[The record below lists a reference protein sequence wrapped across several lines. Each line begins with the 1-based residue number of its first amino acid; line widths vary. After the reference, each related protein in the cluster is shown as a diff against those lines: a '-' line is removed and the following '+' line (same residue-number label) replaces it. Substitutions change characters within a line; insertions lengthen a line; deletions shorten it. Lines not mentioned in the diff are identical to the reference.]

1 MRIARSTGAVSGVL
15 IVVLGTW
22 AALIP
27 FVGPYF
33 DYSFGTNVTW
43 HFTTDRLWLDI
54 LPGALAVLGGLLLI
68 VAGTR
73 PAGIFGGWLAMV
85 AGGWLIVGPS
95 VSLTWESGTGPIG
108 RPLFG
113 STRQM
118 LELVGYFY
126 GVGALIVA
134 LSAFAIGRFASRPHL
149 PPEEAE
155 LAGAP
160 GATGARQTGAR
171 APIAA
176 ERGTRDEPAA
186 RDEPIAPDEPIVRDE
201 RAARPTAGAPATGAP
216 AREAPSATS
225 TTTRPPERAASEAGS
240 EPARRRRLPFLS
252 RRRHASGQ
260 GAAERNGSS

>member
-33 DYSFGTNVTW
+33 DYSFGTNATW
-43 HFTTDRLWLDI
+43 HFTTDRLWLDV

-85 AGGWLIVGPS
+85 AGGWLIVGPP

-149 PPEEAE
+149 VEEDAAP
-155 LAGAP
+155 AGAP
-160 GATGARQTGAR
+160 GAGR
-171 APIAA
+171 AGRPAPAA
-176 ERGTRDEPAA
+176 TERGVVA
-186 RDEPIAPDEPIVRDE
+186 RDE
-201 RAARPTAGAPATGAP
+201 RAAPTATAPTATAPTAVPTVAAAPAGA
-216 AREAPSATS
+216 S
-225 TTTRPPERAASEAGS
+225 TPTAPPERAAPRAAS

-252 RRRHASGQ
+252 RRQARE
-260 GAAERNGSS
+260 ERAPERTAN

>member
-85 AGGWLIVGPS
+85 AGGWLIVGPP
-95 VSLTWESGTGPIG
+95 VSLTWEGGTGPIG

-134 LSAFAIGRFASRPHL
+134 LSAFAIGRFASRPRL
-149 PPEEAE
+149 VEEEA
-155 LAGAP
+155 APVGAP
-160 GATGARQTGAR
+160 GASR
-171 APIAA
+171 AGRPAPPA
-176 ERGTRDEPAA
+176 TERGVVA
-186 RDEPIAPDEPIVRDE
+186 RDE
-201 RAARPTAGAPATGAP
+201 RAAPTAAAPTATARDAAPTAAEAPAGASTATG
-216 AREAPSATS
+216 
-225 TTTRPPERAASEAGS
+225 PPERAAARAGS
-240 EPARRRRLPFLS
+240 EPTGRRRLPFLS
-252 RRRHASGQ
+252 RRR
-260 GAAERNGSS
+260 GAREERAPERTTN

>member
-15 IVVLGTW
+15 IVLLGLW

-33 DYSFGTNVTW
+33 DYSFGTNATW
-43 HFTTDRLWLDI
+43 HFTTDRLWLDV

-85 AGGWLIVGPS
+85 AGGWLVVGPP

-126 GVGALIVA
+126 GAGALIVA
-134 LSAFAIGRFASRPHL
+134 LSAFAVGRFASRPHL
-149 PPEEAE
+149 LAEEAA

-160 GATGARQTGAR
+160 GTRRVGRSAPVATERE
-171 APIAA
+171 AA
-176 ERGTRDEPAA
+176 T
-186 RDEPIAPDEPIVRDE
+186 RDE
-201 RAARPTAGAPATGAP
+201 RAARPGGAVPAA
-216 AREAPSATS
+216 AS
-225 TTTRPPERAASEAGS
+225 TTTAPTERVAPRGDA
-240 EPARRRRLPFLS
+240 EPARRGRVPFLS
-252 RRRHASGQ
+252 RRRQAREQ
-260 GAAERNGSS
+260 RAPERTGTS

>member
-15 IVVLGTW
+15 IVLLGTW

-33 DYSFGTNVTW
+33 DYSFGTNATW
-43 HFTTDRLWLDI
+43 HYTSDRLWLDI
-54 LPGALAVLGGLLLI
+54 LPGALAVLGGMLLI
-68 VAGTR
+68 LAGTR
-73 PAGIFGGWLAMV
+73 PAGIFGGWLALV
-85 AGGWLIVGPS
+85 AGGWLVVGPA
-95 VSLTWESGTGPIG
+95 VSKTWESGTGPIG

-134 LSAFAIGRFASRPHL
+134 LSAFAVGRFASRPHL
-149 PPEEAE
+149 PAEEAA

-160 GATGARQTGAR
+160 GAQR
-171 APIAA
+171 AGRPAPVA
-176 ERGTRDEPAA
+176 NERGVVA
-186 RDEPIAPDEPIVRDE
+186 RDE
-201 RAARPTAGAPATGAP
+201 RAARPAGARPAGDVP
-216 AREAPSATS
+216 GGTS
-225 TTTRPPERAASEAGS
+225 TTTAPAERAAPRAEA

-252 RRRHASGQ
+252 RRRQAREQHAP
-260 GAAERNGSS
+260 ERTGTG